1 MDDFSSNFTNG
12 FDVPPT
18 DHNLIEPEK
27 RPLSS
32 MCPSFFIDEFG
43 NIRLVIGGT
52 GGTKITTSVAAV
64 AIRHLWMNDNIKQ
77 AIDWPRLHHQ
87 LLPNEIFF
95 DNNFPTDILSQLEW
109 LGHKTTSLGTDSEAS
124 TVMAVNQLNGSVY
137 ANSDFRKG
145 GSVDG
150 I

>member
-1 MDDFSSNFTNG
+1 MDDFSSNYTNG
-12 FDVPPT
+12 FDVPPS
-18 DHNLIEPEK
+18 DHNLIEPAK

-32 MCPSFFIDEFG
+32 MCPSFFIDPFG
-43 NIRLVIGGT
+43 NIRLVIGAS

-64 AIRHLWMNDNIKQ
+64 AIRHLWMTEDIKK

-87 LLPNEIFF
+87 LLPNEIVY
-95 DNNFPTDILSQLEW
+95 DNNFPIDVLSGLEA
-109 LGHKTTSLGTDSEAS
+109 LGHKTRSLGTDRGAI
-124 TVMAVNQLNGSVY
+124 VMAVNRLDGNLY